1 MHPTGFVDIGQKFF
15 RVFGLTKIRLLLA
28 FTIVGYNL
36 ERIRSFLARQ
46 AGRKA
51 EAEKPRRRAK
61 RKVGTWADVAGLRPR
76 TGRDPPPG

>member
-1 MHPTGFVDIGQKFF
+1 M
-15 RVFGLTKIRLLLA
+15 FGLGNSGAATPQPLDEA
-28 FTIVGYNL
+28 
-36 ERIRSFLARQ
+36 RSSDGGKQ